1 MALDWQKANALI
13 KRDLPVELK
22 IGNDKRAVARIPGLC
37 RIDPHS

>member
-22 IGNDKRAVARIPGLC
+22 IGNDKRRCSPDS
-37 RIDPHS
+37 RFMQN